1 MKNPAVYIMASKR
14 NGTLYTGVTSNLP
27 RRAWE
32 HRESQIPGFTERY
45 GCRLLVWF
53 EYYETMHDAIAREK
67 QIKAGSRK
75 KKLMLIEAANP
86 EWRDLYDDLA

>member
-1 MKNPAVYIMASKR
+1 MKNPAVYIMANKR
-14 NGTLYTGVTSNLP
+14 NGTIYTGVTSNLS

-32 HRESQIPGFTERY
+32 HREALVPGFTTRY

-53 EYYETMHDAIAREK
+53 EFYDSMQDAIAREK

-75 KKLMLIEAANP
+75 KKL
-86 EWRDLYDDLA
+86 R